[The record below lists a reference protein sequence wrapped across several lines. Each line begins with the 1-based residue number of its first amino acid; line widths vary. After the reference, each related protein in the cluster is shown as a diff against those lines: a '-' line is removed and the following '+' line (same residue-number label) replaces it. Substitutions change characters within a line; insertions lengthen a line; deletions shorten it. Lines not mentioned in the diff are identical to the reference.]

1 MQRAQKLS
9 NETLASSNAQDDV
22 ESLLDLMADLRGI
35 IVAENDFLRRGM
47 PAALSKL
54 NDVKE
59 VLSDRYAALSQSVL
73 AAHADEIIG
82 NTDLCQ
88 QLLGA
93 GQELRQLTAENMQ
106 RLTAA
111 MAATRARVDAV
122 MAAVRVHDQAQQT
135 YGRQGQS
142 NSSARSLTRTL
153 QVYRG
158 RPTGGVEV

>member
-9 NETLASSNAQDDV
+9 KESLLSHNVAEDV
-22 ESLLDLMADLRGI
+22 ETLLDLMGELRGVI
-35 IVAENDFLRRGM
+35 EAENDFLRRGM
-47 PAALSKL
+47 PAALSQL
-54 NDVKE
+54 NDTKE
-59 VLSDRYAALSQSVL
+59 TLSDRYTELSQSVL

-82 NTDLCQ
+82 DPVLCQ

-111 MAATRARVDAV
+111 MAATRSRIDAV

-135 YGRQGQS
+135 YGRQGRS
-142 NSSARSLTRTL
+142 NSSPRSVSHTL

-158 RPTGGVEV
+158 RSAGGVEV